1 MILVLSGR
9 QQDLLN
15 IIKERKTIR
24 VQDLIGLADASAAT
38 VRRDI
43 TLLESNGLVFRTR
56 GEVHLAA
63 ADHTTVPP
71 YYARSIMHSQAKS
84 QIAKYALTLIEDHM
98 NIVIDSGSTTAA
110 LAQKLVDKKLTV
122 ATNSLDVSYI
132 LAKSASQV
140 ISCGGL
146 LQGENMCFVGPEA
159 KSFFS
164 KVEVDIAFLGASGL
178 RANAGLTT
186 SSPLQYDIKRAI
198 LGAAN
203 RRYVLL
209 DSSKLLSSH
218 LYVFAEF
225 SEIDAI
231 ITNTAVPDSEEAAVL
246 QKLQDAGINVICV
259 P

>member
-1 MILVLSGR
+1 MILSGR
-9 QQDLLN
+9 QQELLN
-15 IIKERKTIR
+15 MIKEARTIR
-24 VQDLIGLADASAAT
+24 VQELIDTMSASAAT

-43 TLLESNGLVFRTR
+43 AFLESEGLIFRTR

-63 ADHTTVPP
+63 ADHAAVPP
-71 YYARSIMHSQAKS
+71 YYARSTVHSQAKN
-84 QIAKYALTLIEDHM
+84 QIAKYALEMVEDHM
-98 NIVIDSGSTTAA
+98 NIAIDSGSTTAA
-110 LAQKLVDKKLTV
+110 FAQKLVERRLTV

-132 LAKSASQV
+132 LAKSPSQV

-146 LQGENMCFVGPEA
+146 LQSENMCFVGPEA
-159 KSFFS
+159 QSFFS
-164 KVEVDIAFLGASGL
+164 KIEVDIAFLGASGL
-178 RANAGLTT
+178 RASAGLTT

-198 LGAAN
+198 LRAAN
-203 RRYVLL
+203 RRYVLM

-231 ITNTAVPDSEEAAVL
+231 ITNAAAPGSEGAAVL
-246 QKLQDAGINVICV
+246 QNLQDAGIQVICT